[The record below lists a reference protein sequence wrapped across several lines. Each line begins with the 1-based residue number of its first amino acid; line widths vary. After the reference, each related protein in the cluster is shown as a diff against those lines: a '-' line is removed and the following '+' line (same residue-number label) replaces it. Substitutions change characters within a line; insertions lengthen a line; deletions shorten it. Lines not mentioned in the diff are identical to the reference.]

1 MARADGW
8 HPVRARARQVD
19 RGGAVAQPAAMVPLF
34 RPLLRALGL
43 MLLSA
48 ASACAQAPVVTSSA
62 ETMRLQSA
70 SVATGTA
77 AATYT
82 VTLTVDNDNG
92 NSALPTSFRRWW
104 HCQVGNLDPA
114 GTSLQVRVANAG
126 YTDII
131 LPVWSLS
138 TDGTNF
144 GPYVRCPVSAVPVYT
159 SSQHRFTLV
168 TPPGVRAIRLA
179 KFFPYSVTRKD
190 AWLQSLANHPRR
202 VATEVLGN
210 SAQGRPIHM
219 LTFTDASV
227 PDAAKKRVWIH
238 AGVHPSETPA
248 YFAVEGLV
256 SWLGSGTPLAEA
268 LMDATILHIV
278 PMPNPDGVF
287 VGNYRTTST
296 SVNLEEQWS
305 APYASTVP
313 EIVAMRTRIE
323 QYMGTVA
330 SPASNPISVLLNLH
344 STHNVAF
351 PFHFRHVANANWQPG
366 TTSSGV
372 IPAVHDAEQR
382 WIDALDAAS
391 PFNALGTT
399 QNSTLGSRPYVESM
413 MHDRWTAVPGWLTAP
428 NNEDPV
434 MAITWE
440 GTYGRGPDGTTW
452 CTEQDHRD
460 VGTGMGL
467 ALAQYH
473 GVSLGSVAESY
484 GASCGPSVMAGTI
497 RANGASRF
505 VDVLVGG
512 APASAL
518 GWLAIGFTQQN
529 LPLPAPFGPCPLL
542 TDVAGTTSLGFS
554 PVGTATASL
563 LVPPI
568 PGLSANLQAIAADF
582 STPVAALG
590 TSNGVRVRNTF

>member
-1 MARADGW
+1 M
-8 HPVRARARQVD
+8 
-19 RGGAVAQPAAMVPLF
+19 AQPPAM
-34 RPLLRALGL
+34 PLLLHPLVRTLGL
-43 MLLSA
+43 LLLSA
-48 ASACAQAPVVTSSA
+48 ATACAQAPVVTSSA

-70 SVATGTA
+70 SVATGTT

-92 NSALPTSFRRWW
+92 NAALPASFRRWW
-104 HCQVGNLDPA
+104 HCEIGNLDPA
-114 GTSLQVRVANAG
+114 GTTLQVRVANAG

-138 TDGTNF
+138 TDGVNF
-144 GPYVRCPVSAVPVYT
+144 GAYSRCPVSAVPVYT

-179 KFFPYSVTRKD
+179 KFFPWSVTRKD
-190 AWLQSLANHPRR
+190 AWLQSLTNHPRR
-202 VATEVLGN
+202 TATEVIGN
-210 SAQGRPIHM
+210 SAQGRPIQM

-227 PDAAKKRVWIH
+227 PDAGKERVWIH
-238 AGVHPSETPA
+238 AGVHPSESPA
-248 YFAVEGLV
+248 FFAVEGLV
-256 SWLGSGTPLAEA
+256 AWLGSGTARAEA
-268 LMDATILHIV
+268 LMDRTIVHIV

-287 VGNYRTTST
+287 AGNYRTTST
-296 SVNLEEQWS
+296 SANLEDLWS
-305 APYASTVP
+305 APYTSTVP
-313 EIVAMRTRIE
+313 EIVALRTRIE
-323 QYMGTVA
+323 QFMGTPA
-330 SPASNPISVLLNLH
+330 APASNPISVLLNLH
-344 STHNVAF
+344 ATHNVDF
-351 PFHFRHVANANWQPG
+351 PFHFQHVGNASWQPG

-372 IPAVHDAEQR
+372 LPVVNAAEQR
-382 WIDALDAAS
+382 WIDALTGAS
-391 PFNALGTT
+391 PFTALGAT
-399 QNSTLGSRPYVESM
+399 QSSTLGTRPYVESM
-413 MHDRWTAVPGWLTAP
+413 MHDRWTAVPGWLTGP
-428 NNEDPV
+428 NPQDPV

-460 VGTGMGL
+460 VGTAMGL

-473 GVSLGSVAESY
+473 GITLGSVAEAY
-484 GASCGPSVMAGTI
+484 GTSCGSSVMAGTI
-497 RANGASRF
+497 RASGAQRF

-554 PVGTATASL
+554 PVGTATTSL

-582 STPVAALG
+582 SAPAAALG
-590 TSNGVRVRNTF
+590 TTNGVRVRNTF